1 MSTQTGN
8 ELHPA
13 LRYAMHAHNDA
24 GLHSSAPTAS
34 APTDGDSHTLES
46 NTHCSSPTASVQ
58 GPFSRKRFPSPE
70 VTTGSLSTLAP
81 SGKKACFSLY
91 SDFRQPQSIL
101 TAIHQHS
108 NNRHTPYPEHTALT
122 SAVTVEDDDD
132 LDEAVSSFR
141 APPGHILQAEDPAP
155 DLSQGLPLPIPVS
168 PSIQSYYRSQRGT
181 GHSSAGILS
190 FSPIPQQSEGV
201 PKYSPSLVPRRQSV
215 PACRTFTTSMAATG
229 SGSGQVS
236 CAVIQNFRH
245 PALVKP
251 DCDFCLH
258 PAYTAFHSL
267 V

>member
-13 LRYAMHAHNDA
+13 LRYAMQAHNGA
-24 GLHSSAPTAS
+24 GLHSSAPAVS
-34 APTDGDSHTLES
+34 APTAGDSYTLES

-58 GPFSRKRFPSPE
+58 GPFSRKRLPSPE

-91 SDFRQPQSIL
+91 PDFRQPQSIL
-101 TAIHQHS
+101 TGIHQHS

-141 APPGHILQAEDPAP
+141 APPGLVLHPEDPAP
-155 DLSQGLPLPIPVS
+155 DLSLPLSTPVN
-168 PSIQSYYRSQRGT
+168 PSIQSYYRSQRGI

-190 FSPIPQQSEGV
+190 FSPIPKQPEGV
-201 PKYSPSLVPRRQSV
+201 PMYSPSLVPRLQSV
-215 PACRTFTTSMAATG
+215 PAYHTFATSMAATG

-236 CAVIQNFRH
+236 CVIKQTFRH

-251 DCDFCLH
+251 DCDFCLN
-258 PAYTAFHSL
+258 PACTAFHNL
-267 V
+267 L